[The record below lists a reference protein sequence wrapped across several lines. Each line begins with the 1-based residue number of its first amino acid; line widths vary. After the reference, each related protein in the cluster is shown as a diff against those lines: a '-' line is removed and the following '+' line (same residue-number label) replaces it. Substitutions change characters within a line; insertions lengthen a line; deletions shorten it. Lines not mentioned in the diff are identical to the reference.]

1 MSPAVGVP
9 IGPVEG
15 SRRRKPKRRQVPN
28 GAKCRT
34 ARNAEEREKPKSAEP
49 AERRRSPLLPPFRH
63 PARRVAFRAV
73 RHFALSAFGAV
84 RLRAFRHLAP
94 LRLAPFCRPPM
105 PIGPKPTWA
114 PCHGLSMVDPRA

>member
-84 RLRAFRHLAP
+84 RLFARSGIWRRSVLRRSAGHPCPLVQSPLGPLAT
-94 LRLAPFCRPPM
+94 A
-105 PIGPKPTWA
+105 
-114 PCHGLSMVDPRA
+114 

>member
-15 SRRRKPKRRQVPN
+15 SRR
-28 GAKCRT
+28 
-34 ARNAEEREKPKSAEP
+34 
-49 AERRRSPLLPPFRH
+49 
-63 PARRVAFRAV
+63 PARRLAFAPFGISRFLAFGAL
-73 RHFALSAFGAV
+73 RHFAPSGIW
-84 RLRAFRHLAP
+84 RRSGLRR
-94 LRLAPFCRPPM
+94 FCRPPM